1 MVNIAEYL
9 GEIKKN
15 WKIIIM
21 VVISFVLISG
31 LYTTFFMKQEYEA
44 SVKVFIGKQQFQST
58 TENYNNEEISLY
70 QITTYSEV
78 IKSKKLINK
87 SINDSNVNN
96 LSNKDE
102 KITYDSVISNFTV
115 NPITN
120 TQIIEVKYKSLN
132 PQKSYDLLYS
142 TTENLIAYSKELY
155 PTVNIKVLEQVHVNH
170 GNLLSK
176 KLMIV
181 GLALI
186 LGLMAGVGGVLGF
199 MYLDN
204 TFKSKKSIEEQMG
217 IPVLGVIPNVEFQ
230 RKIKVQDLVF

>member
-15 WKIIIM
+15 WKIII
-21 VVISFVLISG
+21 VVVLSFILISG

-44 SVKVFIGKQQFQST
+44 NVKVFIGKQKFQNT

-70 QITTYSEV
+70 QRLITTYSEV

-87 SINDSNVNN
+87 SINDSKINN

-102 KITYDSVISNFTV
+102 KITYDSVIGNFTV

-132 PQKSYDLLYS
+132 PQQSYDLLYS

-155 PTVNIKVLEQVHVNH
+155 PTVNIKVVEQVHVDYSD
-170 GNLLSK
+170 LISK
-176 KLMIV
+176 KIMIV
-181 GLALI
+181 GAALI
-186 LGLMAGVGGVLGF
+186 LGLLTGIGIVIALMHF
-199 MYLDN
+199 DN
-204 TFKSKKSIEEQMG
+204 TFKNKRVLEEEIG
-217 IPVLGVIPNVEFQ
+217 IPVIGVIPDFEG
-230 RKIKVQDLVF
+230 